1 MKYYEKMITED
12 FNYWL
17 ENLDDDDS
25 ETIYCL
31 YRTIADEED
40 HGGFEIM
47 RSHNAIFLM
56 SANHDYTLLL
66 PTEDE
71 VNEFLDV
78 LDTTFGGD
86 FGSVILYHESASMN

>member
-1 MKYYEKMITED
+1 MITED

-31 YRTIADEED
+31 YRTIADEKD

-47 RSHNAIFLM
+47 RSHNAVFLM
-56 SANHDYTLLL
+56 NPNHDYTLLL
-66 PTEDE
+66 STKDD
-71 VNEFLDV
+71 VREFLLE
-78 LDTTFGGD
+78 LDNNFGGD
-86 FGSVILYHESASMN
+86 FGNVILYYESVSMN

>member
-1 MKYYEKMITED
+1 MITED

-31 YRTIADEED
+31 YRTISDEED
-40 HGGFEIM
+40 YGGFEIM
-47 RSHNAIFLM
+47 RSHNAMFLM
-56 SANHDYTLLL
+56 NPNHDYTLLL
-66 PTEDE
+66 STEDE
-71 VNEFLDV
+71 VKEFLAV

-86 FGSVILYHESASMN
+86 FGSVILYHESVFMS